1 MSSLDKVVGW
11 ENLTSIQ
18 KMFVF
23 FPFVFSGIDF
33 QGATVG
39 LAYIGT
45 LCSGHSVGVV
55 QVSLWTTLQLN
66 MVGCARSSLNTKH
79 TLADT
84 WSIKYW
90 LQLEHQMSKRIAQF
104 MWSQKT
110 KKSFECVHMNYAVEY
125 ACENKTLQILTRIID
140 MQTFQ
145 TYSVDSC
152 STLWNSKQSK
162 NSSNSWLL
170 SIITNSSHLAQNPPK

>member
-84 WSIKYW
+84 WSIKY
-90 LQLEHQMSKRIAQF
+90 
-104 MWSQKT
+104 
-110 KKSFECVHMNYAVEY
+110 
-125 ACENKTLQILTRIID
+125 
-140 MQTFQ
+140 
-145 TYSVDSC
+145 
-152 STLWNSKQSK
+152 
-162 NSSNSWLL
+162 
-170 SIITNSSHLAQNPPK
+170 